1 MNRVAVAPITQPD
14 GTIRGALL
22 IGYVLTARDAQMKH
36 DLLGTE
42 VAYFHNGKVHTSS
55 FISEGAGENAK
66 EDGKLTKGELDK
78 LRADEAALRARERVF
93 RESGQGLNSAEYKA
107 LERELDRLSKEIS
120 RATHNGR

>member
-1 MNRVAVAPITQPD
+1 LAGAASASAQTPGTTPPNRHGIN
-14 GTIRGALL
+14 
-22 IGYVLTARDAQMKH
+22 AREARQVERIK
-36 DLLGTE
+36 
-42 VAYFHNGKVHTSS
+42 
-55 FISEGAGENAK
+55 NAK